1 MTLIKAADRPAGG
14 IVTFNIGS
22 AAVAP
27 LADEAMVPEVDDGLP
42 IRSEADMARLRI
54 AQLEQELATL
64 RDDTEQAVV
73 KAEQQGYDRG
83 LEVAS
88 RLEDEK
94 LAALGKS
101 LEDGLQGALGVVEGE
116 TALAIEIAR
125 EALAHI
131 LGDPAQYQSAIVA
144 IARHWAKQISAS
156 SIVRLRVSDKDFPVA
171 DNADPLALFGNQF
184 EVVRDATLAQGAC
197 LFDLVLGRLDASVPR
212 QLAEVNALFDRVAA
226 NTAVAA

>member
-1 MTLIKAADRPAGG
+1 MAG
-14 IVTFNIGS
+14 
-22 AAVAP
+22 
-27 LADEAMVPEVDDGLP
+27 
-42 IRSEADMARLRI
+42 LRI

-125 EALAHI
+125 EALTRI

-144 IARHWAKQISAS
+144 IARHWAKHISAS
-156 SIVRLRVSDKDFPVA
+156 SIVRLRVSDEDFPVV